1 MNEENTFMKNGRPAG
16 PHALVTGANGF
27 MGSHMVELLL
37 QSGYRVIATDIAD
50 TPKRD
55 WEMSAFHY
63 VRCDLCDPS
72 QIRDLLRAAPETE
85 LVFHIAGLFDYAA
98 DIKALR
104 AVNSIAVQNLYCA
117 LDAEE
122 THPKRLV
129 MWGAAGV
136 YDFSQESP
144 AKETTPTSP
153 KAAYLITKHEGELK
167 ALELGHSL
175 GIPTTIVR
183 PGGVYGPGSRYGVAT
198 SIFIAAR
205 GGMGPFYFGSKK
217 VRGGTVHAIDV
228 CRAAEFLS
236 GHPDAADEIY
246 NVGDDSAYTMWEL
259 TLTAAKHFG
268 FPIIPVPLPL
278 GIMRFFVGMQQKQAE
293 KKGLASML
301 TRDMT
306 DLVAHDSL
314 LDISK
319 LKALGWRAKYPDA
332 MQGFME
338 TISWYEKEGWL

>member
-1 MNEENTFMKNGRPAG
+1 MNEENTFMKNGCPVG
-16 PHALVTGANGF
+16 PYALITGANGF

-37 QSGYRVIATDIAD
+37 QSGYRVVATDIAD
-50 TPKRD
+50 TPKKD
-55 WEMSAFHY
+55 WSIPTFRYE
-63 VRCDLCDPS
+63 RCDLRDLS
-72 QIRDLLRAAPETE
+72 QIRGLLRTVAETE
-85 LVFHIAGLFDYAA
+85 IVFHVAGLFDYAA
-98 DIKALR
+98 SMADLR
-104 AVNSIAVQNLYCA
+104 LVNAVAVQNLYCA
-117 LDAEE
+117 LDAERQ
-122 THPKRLV
+122 HPRRLV

-136 YDFSQESP
+136 YDFAQESP
-144 AKETTPTSP
+144 AKETSPTAP
-153 KAAYLITKHEGELK
+153 KAAYLITKHEGEMK
-167 ALELGHSL
+167 ALELGHAL

-183 PGGVYGPGSRYGVAT
+183 PGGVYGPGSRYGVAM
-198 SIFIAAR
+198 SMFIAAR

-217 VRGGTVHAIDV
+217 VRGGMVHAIDV
-228 CRAAEFLS
+228 CRAAEFLAN
-236 GHPDAADEIY
+236 HPDAAGEIY

-293 KKGLASML
+293 KKGLVSLL
-301 TRDMT
+301 TRDMM

-332 MQGFME
+332 MEGLME
-338 TISWYEKEGWL
+338 TITWYEKEGWL